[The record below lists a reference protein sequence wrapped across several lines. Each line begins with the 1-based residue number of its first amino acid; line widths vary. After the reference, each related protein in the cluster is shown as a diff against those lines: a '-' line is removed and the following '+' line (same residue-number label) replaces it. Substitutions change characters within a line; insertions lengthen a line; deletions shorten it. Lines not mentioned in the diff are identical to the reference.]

1 LPFASVVLIVAGW
14 ASCQSW
20 GRAQDG
26 DPVDALI
33 AWEASSYPGVVIPC
47 RIIGVLEVEQGRK
60 GGAGRE
66 RNDRVIAVPQQSRR
80 DTWTT
85 VFELPERVR
94 QELDSFFLAAVA
106 FEEKNAS
113 LLGWAGPEAGIA
125 LIRRSTGR

>member
-1 LPFASVVLIVAGW
+1 M
-14 ASCQSW
+14 
-20 GRAQDG
+20 
-26 DPVDALI
+26 DALI

-125 LIRRSTGR
+125 LIRRLTGR